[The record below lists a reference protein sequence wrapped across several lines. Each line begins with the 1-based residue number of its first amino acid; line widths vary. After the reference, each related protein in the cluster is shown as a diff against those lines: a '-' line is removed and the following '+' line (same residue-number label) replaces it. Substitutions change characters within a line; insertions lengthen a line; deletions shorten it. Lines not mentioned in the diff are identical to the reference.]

1 MIDLSTSKTWL
12 ALPIIGVIIG
22 SEITLGNNDEI
33 KIVKLSKLTQCL
45 QKNLQEKLKES
56 FKSWGITNS
65 YDSLLNN
72 PQLLLVSIQDSTP
85 KTIRNSLIFCDLG
98 LALLNK
104 KLYGFGQPQLVCWD
118 RLNGSTVG
126 AIYQNGHWQALSRP
140 NKNCPPAITKLPKD
154 YWDDF
159 LSKILQ
165 GKISND
171 IEKALLANLEWER
184 EAKQSAH
191 DTHRFAFEWVALES
205 GMIRGERAEG
215 DFVRRLGLLAAAPG
229 GADSKIIQNDP
240 NLKAIF
246 DKYRNLHNRKTWIKS
261 IQEMYHY
268 RCNILHDGASEVTSI
283 NIDPLKV
290 DWFYHLAKHL
300 NVRLQKL
307 LQSAIDKNLSTL
319 DDMWN
324 KHAINFIYSATDDSW
339 VYPKPLT
346 NRLISFDCSKGRY
359 SELPNI

>member
-12 ALPIIGVIIG
+12 ALPVIGVIIG
-22 SEITLGNNDEI
+22 SEVTLGNNDEI
-33 KIVKLSKLTQCL
+33 KIIKLSKLEECL
-45 QKNLQEKLKES
+45 QQQLNEKLKES
-56 FKSWGITNS
+56 FESWGLTDS

-72 PQLLLVSIQDSTP
+72 PQVLLVSIQDSNS

-104 KLYGFGQPQLVCWD
+104 KLYSFGQPQLVCWD
-118 RLNGSTVG
+118 RLNGSAVG
-126 AIYQNGHWQALSRP
+126 AIYQNGHWQALCRP

-165 GKISND
+165 VKISNH

-184 EAKQSAH
+184 EAQQSAH

-205 GMIRGERAEG
+205 GMIYGERAKG
-215 DFVRRLGLLAAAPG
+215 DFVRRLGLLAAAPRS
-229 GADSKIIQNDP
+229 ADSKIIQNDP
-240 NLKAIF
+240 NIKAIF
-246 DKYRNLHNRKTWIKS
+246 DKYPNPHSKTWITS
-261 IQEMYHY
+261 IQEMYDY
-268 RCNILHDGASEVTSI
+268 RCNILHDGATEVTSI

-300 NVRLQKL
+300 NIRLQKL
-307 LQSAIDKNLSTL
+307 LQSAIDNNLSTL

-339 VYPKPLT
+339 VNQKSLT
-346 NRLISFDCSKGRY
+346 VQLITFDCSKGRY
-359 SELPNI
+359 SDTLNI